1 MRPILK
7 PASSQTLLSSLENL
21 PARAVLEGLARLHQ
35 AVFAADTE
43 GRVVWMSPELARL
56 AGLEDDAEG
65 NAHRGACWTTDPPSR
80 RYFADTA
87 QLDEIR
93 RRFSREGR
101 VHRAGADLLGCD
113 GRRVPVEIDG
123 VRIPSLDPGSA
134 IFVGIVR
141 PLAERETRERELR
154 ETSAFLSGILE
165 SSSVPV
171 LAVDARGFVSY
182 ANAAIEKLLGH
193 PPAELIEKPVAMLA
207 SSTQELAAA
216 IVGNGLP
223 EDHEVELRHA
233 DGSARFAT
241 VATSELRLAD
251 GRRQGSVVMLHDQ
264 TRRRHAAEELHRK
277 NAELEHYVQ
286 NVTHDLRSPLVSLL
300 GFSRLLRQ
308 EYADGMD
315 ETARHFLDRI
325 EKAGH
330 AMEALINDL
339 LELSRIGGAHD
350 HKAHVNVSDVL
361 IQIQAELKPR
371 LEAQGVRLRLP
382 DEPCVVLCDRTRLY
396 QVFSNLIGNALDY
409 MGPVS
414 DPTIT
419 IEVFEDPDEHR
430 IVVRDNGRG
439 IAPAQRE
446 RIFDLFQT
454 CGPRADGRRGTGIG
468 LAIVKKIAQSQRGRV
483 WVESRPGEGA
493 AFHLTLPRS

>member
-1 MRPILK
+1 LRTSHSHP
-7 PASSQTLLSSLENL
+7 LLSSLEDL

-35 AVFAADTE
+35 AVFAADGD
-43 GRVVWMSPELARL
+43 GRVVWMSEDLGRL
-56 AGLEDDAEG
+56 RGETDVQADSRWAAGQ
-65 NAHRGACWTTDPPSR
+65 PSHD
-80 RYFADTA
+80 YFADPA

-93 RRFSREGR
+93 TRFANEGLL
-101 VHRAGADLLGCD
+101 HGAPADLLGCD

-123 VRIPSLDPGSA
+123 VHIPSLDAGAP

-141 PLAERETRERELR
+141 PLAERETRNRELR
-154 ETSAFLSGILE
+154 ETSEFLSGILE
-165 SSSVPV
+165 SSPVPV

-182 ANAAIEKLLGH
+182 ANAAVERLLGH
-193 PPAELIEKPVAMLA
+193 APAELIEKPVAMLA
-207 SSTQELAAA
+207 SSTEELASA
-216 IVGNGLP
+216 IVGAAVP
-223 EDHEVELRHA
+223 EDREVELRHA

-241 VATSELRLAD
+241 VAASELRLAD
-251 GRRQGSVVMLHDQ
+251 GRRKGSVVMLHDQ
-264 TRRRHAAEELHRK
+264 TRRLSSAEELRRK
-277 NAELEHYVQ
+277 NSELEHYVQ

-308 EYADGMD
+308 EYGEGMD

-330 AMEALINDL
+330 TMEALINDL
-339 LELSRIGGAHD
+339 LELSRIGGSHD
-350 HKAHVNVSDVL
+350 HKAHVNLSDVL
-361 IQIQAELKPR
+361 LQLKAELKPR
-371 LEAQGVRLRLP
+371 LEGQGIQLRLP
-382 DEPCVVLCDRTRLY
+382 DQPAVVLCDRTRLY

-409 MGPVS
+409 MGPV
-414 DPTIT
+414 DDATIT
-419 IEVFEDPDEHR
+419 IEAFEDPDEHR

-439 IAPAQRE
+439 IEPSQRE
-446 RIFDLFQT
+446 RIFELFQS

-468 LAIVKKIAQSQRGRV
+468 LAIVKKIAQTQRGRV